1 MVGIDKIQL
10 WSPLNEVSVKDANPS
25 IFGYNRNT
33 RQGSGDLP
41 CLFTD
46 RGGQPVYANSIY
58 HNSSLANYSINAK
71 GLQVQFNPSKALHPY
86 HLTGTG
92 KQFSAIVQQ
101 VSQEIRGIG
110 IDADIDQ
117 MKLVRLDLAKQAEMS
132 NPFANYIDAFRM
144 LKGKRAKE
152 QRQYPSG
159 YIVGNTRWQTIG
171 YDKGEE
177 LKQHHHSIPE
187 KNLMRIE
194 SRWIKGQ
201 SISAHFHLNTLPALA
216 ELSPTD
222 LTKIYTS
229 HLTDKYFPKQYE
241 GDQMVMDFDTVIDQ
255 MKAAQNRYGRGW
267 FIRYISAISIDGF
280 IMQLGGMEMVRKA
293 LLEVTSKQRASDYVK
308 EITDLLYFKSKLDA
322 QTDQQTVASL
332 LYEMQER
339 FAA

>member
-10 WSPLNEVSVKDANPS
+10 WSPLNQVSVKDASPS

-41 CLFTD
+41 CLLTD

-86 HLTGTG
+86 HLSGTG
-92 KQFSAIVQQ
+92 KQFSETIKGIR
-101 VSQEIRGIG
+101 QELATIG
-110 IDADIDQ
+110 IDANLDE

-187 KNLMRIE
+187 KNLMRLE
-194 SRWIKGQ
+194 SRWMKGQ
-201 SISAHFHLNTLPALA
+201 SISAQFHLNSLPALA

-222 LTKIYTS
+222 LTRIYAS

-241 GDQMVMDFDTVIDQ
+241 GEQMIMDFDTVIDQ
-255 MKAAQNRYGRGW
+255 MRTAQDRFGKGW
-267 FIRYISAISIDGF
+267 FTKYVSAISVDGF
-280 IMQLGGMEMVRKA
+280 IMQLGGLDMVRKA
-293 LLEVTSKQRASDYVK
+293 LLEVTTKQRASDYLK
-308 EITDLLYFKSKLDA
+308 HLTDLLYFKSKLDA
-322 QTDQQTVASL
+322 QTNQQTVASL
-332 LYEMQER
+332 LYELQER